1 MPDKESPTRKAVRT
15 YAQASE
21 YLGLGFQFAATIL
34 VFLFVGHWLDGR
46 LGTHPV
52 LLVVGVFG
60 GAAAGLL
67 NLYRDLV
74 RRPSRRDPRGIGE
87 CGRGSDSEPPSRS

>member
-34 VFLFVGHWLDGR
+34 FFLFAGHWLDGR
-46 LGTHPV
+46 FGTHPV
-52 LLVVGVFG
+52 LLVIGVFG
-60 GAAAGLL
+60 GAAAGFIT
-67 NLYRDLV
+67 LYRGLV
-74 RRPSRRDPRGIGE
+74 RRSDRRDRQGISG
-87 CGRGSDSEPPSRS
+87 CGRGSSSEPPSPS

>member
-34 VFLFVGHWLDGR
+34 VFLFVGHWLDAR
-46 LGTHPV
+46 FGTHPV

-60 GAAAGLL
+60 GGAAGFIT
-67 NLYRDLV
+67 LYRDLV
-74 RRPSRRDPRGIGE
+74 HRTGRRGRQGIRG
-87 CGRGSDSEPPSRS
+87 CGRGSESEPPSPS

>member
-34 VFLFVGHWLDGR
+34 FFLFVGHWLDGR
-46 LGTHPV
+46 FGTDPV

-60 GAAAGLL
+60 GAAVGFIA
-67 NLYRDLV
+67 LYRDLV
-74 RRPSRRDPRGIGE
+74 HHTGRRGRQGNQG
-87 CGRGSDSEPPSRS
+87 CGRGSSSEPPSPS